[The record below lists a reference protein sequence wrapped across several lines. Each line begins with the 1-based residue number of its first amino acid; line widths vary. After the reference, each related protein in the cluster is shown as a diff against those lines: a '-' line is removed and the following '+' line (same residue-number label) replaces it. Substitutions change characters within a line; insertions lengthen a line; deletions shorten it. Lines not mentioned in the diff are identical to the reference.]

1 MKKTIYTTIATLTM
15 AFLLL
20 TQLCGCVGQN
30 NAAESSEPAESA
42 ATQIETGRQDGERF
56 EGTIAIEGFEETV
69 KYEHIRND
77 AIGIE
82 MDYDYERFERHS
94 ESDRERFVSVY
105 EDPKKPEIY
114 LDVTYSA
121 EDADTVA
128 ASIGKALSKN
138 YDITK
143 ESFTLDR
150 VGDCIR
156 IDASVGKDNKT
167 PDQLQTVYI
176 IPASDGCRVAT
187 AHYTFESADGFGKRF
202 QYIMDTLVVIDSHAK
217 ASLTDKQAISA
228 IKKYCYTS
236 NPDLESIVNAGEHPV
251 DWEVLSSDEHRVV
264 VLFSSYT
271 GAQIRYYIDRITGET
286 YVTEF
291 MPGVSSEEERTEE
304 SFNVRD
310 YLS

>member
-1 MKKTIYTTIATLTM
+1 MM
-15 AFLLL
+15 
-20 TQLCGCVGQN
+20 
-30 NAAESSEPAESA
+30 
-42 ATQIETGRQDGERF
+42 
-56 EGTIAIEGFEETV
+56 EGMEETV

-77 AIGIE
+77 SVGIE

-94 ESDRERFVSVY
+94 ESDRECFISLY
-105 EDPKKPEIY
+105 DDPENPQIY
-114 LDVTYSA
+114 LEVTTSA
-121 EDADTVA
+121 DDADTVA
-128 ASIGKALSKN
+128 ASVGKALSAS
-138 YDITK
+138 YDIIK
-143 ESFTLDR
+143 ESITLDR
-150 VGDCIR
+150 AGDCIL
-156 IDASVGKDNKT
+156 IDASNAKGNKGT
-167 PDQLQTVYI
+167 PDLLQTVYI
-176 IPASDGCRVAT
+176 IPAADGCRIAT
-187 AHYTFESADGFGKRF
+187 AHYTFESAEGFGKRF
-202 QYIMDTLVVIDSHAK
+202 QYIMDTLMVIDSHAQ

>member
-20 TQLCGCVGQN
+20 TQLCGCGGQN
-30 NAAESSEPAESA
+30 NAAESSESD

-150 VGDCIR
+150 AGDCIR

-167 PDQLQTVYI
+167 PDKLQTVYI
-176 IPASDGCRVAT
+176 VPASDGCRVAT
-187 AHYTFESADGFGKRF
+187 AHYTFESAEGFGKRF
-202 QYIMDTLVVIDSHAK
+202 QYIMDTLMVIDSHAQ